1 MFLKLFLFLKNIF
14 VSTILKIIFKF
25 LNGFVKIFFH
35 KVIVRFYSFYLSF
48 TNKIGWNKIRGNFLN
63 FIFGQKLVHV
73 VVIFITVSFV
83 FTNPAQG
90 PRAGELN
97 TENNK
102 PIIAHFIGSEFGDI
116 EQELHFEEALSRDE
130 LSLSLVQNYLATDDT
145 LKNNLKINHDSQEGD
160 VLLIDNTKEETILN
174 SPQMA
179 VKTTLVKRKEIVSY
193 IVESGDTI
201 STIAQKFGITVNTV
215 LWENDLSSYSVIRP
229 GDDLDILPES
239 GLTHKVRSGDTLG
252 AIARANDIEVE
263 EILEANNMSLSSK
276 LSIGQKL
283 LIPGGNKIVSVA
295 TVSKTT
301 KSYTGIEAIKNIVK
315 PAPQKT
321 VANKMAWPTV
331 GNRITQYY
339 SWRHKGLDI
348 ANKTGTPLFAADTG
362 TIEFVAWSNGYGY
375 NIIVN
380 HGGGKK
386 TRYAHMSKFYVSKGD
401 SVTKG
406 EAIGEMG
413 STGWSTG
420 PHIHFEVII
429 NGVKYNPLNYIR

>member
-1 MFLKLFLFLKNIF
+1 MKLFLFLKNIF
-14 VSTILKIIFKF
+14 VSTIFKVIFKVI
-25 LNGFVKIFFH
+25 NVSVKIFFH
-35 KVIVRFYSFYLSF
+35 KIIVRFYSFYLSF

-63 FIFGQKLVHV
+63 FIFGQKLVHIV
-73 VVIFITVSFV
+73 VVIVTISFV
-83 FTNPAQG
+83 FTNLVQG
-90 PRAGELN
+90 TRADEIN
-97 TENNK
+97 FENSK
-102 PIIAHFIGSEFGDI
+102 PIIAHLIGSEFGDI
-116 EQELHFEEALSRDE
+116 EQELNFEEALSRDE
-130 LSLSLVQNYLATDDT
+130 LNLSLVQNYLASDNS
-145 LKNNLKINHDSQEGD
+145 LKNDLKITHDSGD
-160 VLLIDNTKEETILN
+160 DDILLIEKTGDDLISDT
-174 SPQMA
+174 PQIA
-179 VKTTLVKRKEIVSY
+179 LKTATVKRKEIISY

-215 LWENDLSSYSVIRP
+215 LWENNLSSYSVIRP
-229 GDDLDILPES
+229 GDDLNILPES
-239 GLTHKVRSGDTLG
+239 GLTHKIRSGDTLG
-252 AIARANDIEVE
+252 AIARTNDIEVE
-263 EILEANNMSLSSK
+263 DILEANNMTLSSK

-283 LIPGGNKIVSVA
+283 LIPGASKIVSVA
-295 TVSKTT
+295 TAKKVT

-375 NIIVN
+375 NIIVD

>member
-1 MFLKLFLFLKNIF
+1 MKLFLFVKNIF
-14 VSTILKIIFKF
+14 ISTILKIF
-25 LNGFVKIFFH
+25 LKIINAFIEVFFR
-35 KVIVRFYSFYLSF
+35 KIIVRFYSFYLTF

-73 VVIFITVSFV
+73 VVVMVTISFV
-83 FTNPAQG
+83 FTNLVQG
-90 PRAGELN
+90 TRAGEIN
-97 TENNK
+97 HESSK
-102 PIIAHFIGSEFGDI
+102 PIIAHLVGSEFGDI
-116 EQELHFEEALSRDE
+116 EQELYFEEALSRDE
-130 LSLSLVQNYLATDDT
+130 LDLGKIQNYLASDDS
-145 LKNNLKINHDSQEGD
+145 LKNDLKIIHDSQED
-160 VLLIDNTKEETILN
+160 DFLLVDTMNEELFSD
-174 SPQMA
+174 SPQIA
-179 VKTTLVKRKEIVSY
+179 LKTAAIKRKEIVSY

-215 LWENDLSSYSVIRP
+215 LWENSLSSYSVIRP

-239 GLTHKVRSGDTLG
+239 GLTHKIRSGDTLG
-252 AIARANDIEVE
+252 AIARANDVEVE
-263 EILEANNMSLSSK
+263 DILEANNMSLNSK

-283 LIPGGNKIVSVA
+283 LIPGGSKIVRVA
-295 TVSKTT
+295 TVAKTT

-375 NIIVN
+375 NIIID

-401 SVTKG
+401 NVTKG